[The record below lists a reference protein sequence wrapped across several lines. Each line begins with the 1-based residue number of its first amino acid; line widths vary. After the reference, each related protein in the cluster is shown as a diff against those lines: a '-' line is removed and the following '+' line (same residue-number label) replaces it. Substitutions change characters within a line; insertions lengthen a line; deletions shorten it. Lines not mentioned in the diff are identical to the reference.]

1 MRGVFCVLNP
11 HLYSSSTIFV
21 LVKMIILEKHIVPK
35 GEYHIRL
42 QEYAGTVFEKLQSRS
57 AVKKCIAKK
66 CILIDNE
73 IAETSNWI
81 KAGQLIQLI
90 APDTNPKK
98 VFQLELEV
106 IYEDDYF
113 AAINKP
119 AGFPTNGNYYKTIE
133 NALPFNLKSSTQ
145 PDALNFP
152 KPVHRLDNPTSGILL
167 IAKTKS
173 AQINL
178 HNQFETKSIQKEYH
192 AVVAG
197 NLTKSGI
204 INSDVNNQNAFTE
217 YKTITQLPAL
227 QNDFLTLVQLFPKTG
242 RTHQLRIHLSELG
255 FPIVGDK
262 LYAPK
267 NVMMHKGLFLAATT
281 IKLSHPITQETTTIS
296 IPLPKKFESY
306 LNREEKRFLKHK
318 N

>member
-1 MRGVFCVLNP
+1 
-11 HLYSSSTIFV
+11 
-21 LVKMIILEKHIVPK
+21 MIILEKHIVPE
-35 GEYHIRL
+35 GDYHIRI

-66 CILIDNE
+66 CILINGS
-73 IAETSNWI
+73 IAETSDWI
-81 KAGQLIQLI
+81 RSGQIIELI
-90 APDTNPKK
+90 APNTTPKK
-98 VFQLELEV
+98 VFQLELDV

-113 AAINKP
+113 AAINKS

-133 NALPFNLKSSTQ
+133 NALPYNLKNSTQ
-145 PDALNFP
+145 TDALNFP

-167 IAKTKS
+167 VAKTKS
-173 AQINL
+173 AQIQL
-178 HNQFETKSIQKEYH
+178 HNQFEAKTIQKTYH
-192 AVVAG
+192 AIVAG
-197 NLTKSGI
+197 KLPESGLI
-204 INSDVNNQNAFTE
+204 TTAINSQSAITE
-217 YKTITQLPAL
+217 YTTITQINAL
-227 QNDFLTLVQLFPKTG
+227 QNGHLTLVKLTPKTG

-255 FPIVGDK
+255 YPIVGDK

-281 IKLSHPITQETTTIS
+281 ISLSHPITQKSITIS
-296 IPLPKKFESY
+296 TPLPKKFESY

>member
-1 MRGVFCVLNP
+1 
-11 HLYSSSTIFV
+11 
-21 LVKMIILEKHIVPK
+21 MIILEKHIVPE

-66 CILIDNE
+66 CILIDGE
-73 IAETSNWI
+73 IAATSDWI
-81 KAGQLIQLI
+81 KSGQVIELI

-98 VFQLELEV
+98 VFQLQLEV
-106 IYEDDYF
+106 LFEDDYF
-113 AAINKP
+113 AAVNKP

-133 NALPFNLKSSTQ
+133 NALPYNLKASSKT
-145 PDALNFP
+145 DALNFP

-167 IAKTKS
+167 VAKTKS

-178 HNQFETKSIQKEYH
+178 HNQFQAKSIQKEYH

-197 NLTKSGI
+197 KLTDSGI
-204 INSDVNNQNAFTE
+204 INTDINTQKALTE
-217 YKTITQLPAL
+217 FNTITQVPAL
-227 QNDFLTLVQLFPKTG
+227 QNEYLTLVKLFPKTG

-267 NVMMHKGLFLAATT
+267 NVMMHKGLFLAATN
-281 IKLSHPITQETTTIS
+281 IELLHPNTQEPIIIS
-296 IPLPKKFESY
+296 TAIPNKFNSY
-306 LNREEKRFLKHK
+306 LVREHKRFIKHTTS
-318 N
+318 

>member
-1 MRGVFCVLNP
+1 
-11 HLYSSSTIFV
+11 
-21 LVKMIILEKHIVPK
+21 MIILEKHIVPK

-42 QEYAGTVFEKLQSRS
+42 QEYAGKVFEKLQSRS
-57 AVKKCIAKK
+57 AVKKCIVKK
-66 CILIDNE
+66 CILIDGQ
-73 IAETSNWI
+73 IAQTSNWI
-81 KAGQLIQLI
+81 KTGQLIELI

-98 VFQLELEV
+98 VFQLQLEV
-106 IYEDDYF
+106 LYEDDYF

-133 NALPFNLKSSTQ
+133 NALPYNLKVSTKS
-145 PDALNFP
+145 DALNFP

-167 IAKTKS
+167 VAKTKS

-178 HNQFETKSIQKEYH
+178 HNQFEVKSIQKEYH

-197 NLTKSGI
+197 KLPESGI
-204 INSDVNNQNAFTE
+204 INTDINTQKAQTQF
-217 YKTITQLPAL
+217 KTINQIPAL
-227 QNDFLTLVQLFPKTG
+227 QNEYLTLVKLLPKTG

-267 NVMMHKGLFLAATT
+267 NVMMHKGLFLAATN
-281 IKLSHPITQETTTIS
+281 IELLHPNTQKTTLIS
-296 IPLPKKFESY
+296 TAIPNKFNSY
-306 LNREEKRFLKHK
+306 LTREHKRFIKH
-318 N
+318 NIH

>member
-1 MRGVFCVLNP
+1 
-11 HLYSSSTIFV
+11 
-21 LVKMIILEKHIVPK
+21 MIILEKHIVPK

-66 CILIDNE
+66 CILIDGE

-81 KAGQLIQLI
+81 KAGQLIELI
-90 APDTNPKK
+90 APNTNPKK
-98 VFQLELEV
+98 VFQLQLEV
-106 IYEDDYF
+106 LFEDDDF
-113 AAINKP
+113 AAVNKP

-133 NALPFNLKSSTQ
+133 NALPFNLRTSTKS
-145 PDALNFP
+145 DALNFP

-178 HNQFETKSIQKEYH
+178 HNQFEVKTIQKEYH

-197 NLTKSGI
+197 KLPESGI
-204 INSDVNNQNAFTE
+204 INTDINTQKALTE
-217 YKTITQLPAL
+217 FKTITQVQAL
-227 QNDFLTLVQLFPKTG
+227 QNEYLSLVKLYPKTG

-267 NVMMHKGLFLAATT
+267 NVMMHKGLFLAATN
-281 IKLSHPITQETTTIS
+281 IEFLHPNTQEPTIVSTTI
-296 IPLPKKFESY
+296 PNKFNSY
-306 LNREEKRFLKHK
+306 LAREHKRFTKHTI
-318 N
+318 

>member
-1 MRGVFCVLNP
+1 
-11 HLYSSSTIFV
+11 
-21 LVKMIILEKHIVPK
+21 MIILEKHIVPE
-35 GEYHIRL
+35 GDYHIRI

-66 CILIDNE
+66 CILINRS
-73 IAETSNWI
+73 IAETSDWI
-81 KAGQLIQLI
+81 RSGQIIELI
-90 APDTNPKK
+90 APNTTPKK
-98 VFQLELEV
+98 VFQLELDV

-133 NALPFNLKSSTQ
+133 NALPYNLKNSTQ
-145 PDALNFP
+145 TDALNFS

-167 IAKTKS
+167 VAKTKS
-173 AQINL
+173 AQIQL
-178 HNQFETKSIQKEYH
+178 HNQFEAKTIQKTYH
-192 AVVAG
+192 AIVAG
-197 NLTKSGI
+197 KLPESGLI
-204 INSDVNNQNAFTE
+204 TTAVNSQSAITE
-217 YKTITQLPAL
+217 YTTITQINAL
-227 QNDFLTLVQLFPKTG
+227 QNGHLTLVKLTPKTG

-255 FPIVGDK
+255 YPIVGDK

-281 IKLSHPITQETTTIS
+281 ISLSHPITQKSITIS
-296 IPLPKKFESY
+296 TPLPKKFESY

>member
-1 MRGVFCVLNP
+1 
-11 HLYSSSTIFV
+11 
-21 LVKMIILEKHIVPK
+21 MIILEKHIVPE
-35 GEYHIRL
+35 GNYHIRI

-57 AVKKCIAKK
+57 AVKKSIAKK
-66 CILIDNE
+66 CILIDGE
-73 IAETSNWI
+73 IAETSDWI
-81 KAGQLIQLI
+81 KVGQLIELI

-133 NALPFNLKSSTQ
+133 NALPFNLKISSKT
-145 PDALNFP
+145 DVLNFP

-178 HNQFETKSIQKEYH
+178 HNQFEAKTIQKEYH
-192 AVVAG
+192 AVVVGKLPA
-197 NLTKSGI
+197 SGI
-204 INSDVNNQNAFTE
+204 INTNINLQSALTE
-217 YKTITQLPAL
+217 YSTITQIDAL
-227 QNDFLTLVQLFPKTG
+227 QNGYLTLVKLTPKTG

-281 IKLSHPITQETTTIS
+281 IILSHPITQQATTIS
-296 IPLPKKFESY
+296 IPLPKKFKSY
-306 LNREEKRFLKHK
+306 LNTEERRYLKHK

>member
-1 MRGVFCVLNP
+1 
-11 HLYSSSTIFV
+11 
-21 LVKMIILEKHIVPK
+21 MIILEKHIVPE
-35 GEYHIRL
+35 GDYHIRI

-66 CILIDNE
+66 CILIDGA
-73 IAETSNWI
+73 IAETSDWI
-81 KAGQLIQLI
+81 KAGQLIELI

-98 VFQLELEV
+98 VFQLELEL

-113 AAINKP
+113 AAVNKP

-133 NALPFNLKSSTQ
+133 NALPYNLKTSTQ

-173 AQINL
+173 AQIQL
-178 HNQFETKSIQKEYH
+178 HNQFEAKTIQKTYH
-192 AVVAG
+192 AIVVG
-197 NLTKSGI
+197 KLPSSGI
-204 INSDVNNQNAFTE
+204 ITTNVNSQSALTE
-217 YKTITQLPAL
+217 YITVSQINAL
-227 QNDFLTLVQLFPKTG
+227 QNEHLTLVKLAPKTG
-242 RTHQLRIHLSELG
+242 RTHQLRVHLSELG

-281 IKLSHPITQETTTIS
+281 ISLSHPITKQNLTLTI
-296 IPLPKKFESY
+296 PTPKKFESY
-306 LNREEKRFLKHK
+306 LNREEKRYLKHK

>member
-1 MRGVFCVLNP
+1 
-11 HLYSSSTIFV
+11 
-21 LVKMIILEKHIVPK
+21 MIILEKHIVPE
-35 GEYHIRL
+35 GDYHIRI

-66 CILIDNE
+66 CILIDGA
-73 IAETSNWI
+73 IAETSDWI

-98 VFQLELEV
+98 VFQLELEL

-113 AAINKP
+113 AAVNKP

-133 NALPFNLKSSTQ
+133 NALPYNLKTSTQ

-173 AQINL
+173 AQIQL
-178 HNQFETKSIQKEYH
+178 HNQFEAKTIQKTYH
-192 AVVAG
+192 AIVVG
-197 NLTKSGI
+197 KLPSSGI
-204 INSDVNNQNAFTE
+204 ITTNVNSQSALTE
-217 YKTITQLPAL
+217 YITVSQINAL
-227 QNDFLTLVQLFPKTG
+227 QNEHLTLVKLAPKTG
-242 RTHQLRIHLSELG
+242 RTHQLRVHLSELG

-281 IKLSHPITQETTTIS
+281 ISLSHPITKQNLTLTI
-296 IPLPKKFESY
+296 PTPKKFESY
-306 LNREEKRFLKHK
+306 LNREEKRYLKHK

>member
-1 MRGVFCVLNP
+1 MKGVFLFTYYIIP
-11 HLYSSSTIFV
+11 ISLSY
-21 LVKMIILEKHIVPK
+21 MIILEKHIVPK

-57 AVKKCIAKK
+57 AVKKCISKK
-66 CILIDNE
+66 CMRIDGE
-73 IAETSNWI
+73 IAKTSDWI
-81 KAGQLIQLI
+81 KAGQLIELI

-98 VFQLELEV
+98 VFQLELDV

-113 AAINKP
+113 AAVNKP

-133 NALPFNLKSSTQ
+133 NALPFNLKPSTQ
-145 PDALNFP
+145 PDTLNFP
-152 KPVHRLDNPTSGILL
+152 KSVHRLDNPTSGILL

-178 HNQFETKSIQKEYH
+178 HNQFETKAIQKEYH

-197 NLTKSGI
+197 KLPELGT
-204 INSDVNNQNAFTE
+204 INSEINNQSALTE
-217 YKTITQLPAL
+217 FKIISQVPAL
-227 QNDFLTLVQLFPKTG
+227 QNGYLTLVQLFPRTG

-262 LYAPK
+262 IYAPK
-267 NVMMHKGLFLAATT
+267 NIMMHKGLFLAATSV
-281 IKLSHPITQETTTIS
+281 KLHHPNTQETMTITTA
-296 IPLPKKFESY
+296 LPKKFERY
-306 LNREEKRFLKHK
+306 LAREKKRYLKHK

>member
-1 MRGVFCVLNP
+1 
-11 HLYSSSTIFV
+11 
-21 LVKMIILEKHIVPK
+21 MIILEKHIVPE
-35 GEYHIRL
+35 GDYHIRL

-66 CILIDNE
+66 CILINGA

-81 KAGQLIQLI
+81 KAGQLIELI

-98 VFQLELEV
+98 VFQLEIEV

-133 NALPFNLKSSTQ
+133 NALPYNLKTSTQ
-145 PDALNFP
+145 TDALNFP

-173 AQINL
+173 AQIQL
-178 HNQFETKSIQKEYH
+178 HHQFEAKTIQKTYH
-192 AVVAG
+192 AIAVG
-197 NLTKSGI
+197 KLPLSGI
-204 INSDVNNQNAFTE
+204 ITTNVNSQSALTE
-217 YKTITQLPAL
+217 YTTVSQINAL
-227 QNDFLTLVQLFPKTG
+227 QNKYLTLVKLTPKTG
-242 RTHQLRIHLSELG
+242 RTHQLRVHLSELG

-281 IKLSHPITQETTTIS
+281 ISLSHPITKKSTTLS
-296 IPLPKKFESY
+296 IPLPKKFVSY
-306 LNREEKRFLKHK
+306 LNREEKRYLKHK

>member
-1 MRGVFCVLNP
+1 
-11 HLYSSSTIFV
+11 
-21 LVKMIILEKHIVPK
+21 MIILEKHIVPE

-66 CILIDNE
+66 CILIDGE

-81 KAGQLIQLI
+81 KTGQLIELI
-90 APDTNPKK
+90 APNTNPKK
-98 VFQLELEV
+98 VFQLQLEML
-106 IYEDDYF
+106 YEDDSF

-133 NALPFNLKSSTQ
+133 NALPYNLKVSSKT
-145 PDALNFP
+145 DALNFP

-167 IAKTKS
+167 VAKTKS

-178 HNQFETKSIQKEYH
+178 HNQFEAKNIQKEYH

-197 NLTKSGI
+197 KLPESGI
-204 INSDVNNQNAFTE
+204 MNSDVNNQIAITE
-217 YKTITQLPAL
+217 FKTINQVQAL
-227 QNDFLTLVQLFPKTG
+227 QNEYLTLVRLFPKTG

-262 LYAPK
+262 LYAPR
-267 NVMMHKGLFLAATT
+267 NVMMHKGLFLAATN
-281 IKLSHPITQETTTIS
+281 IQLLHPSTQESITIS
-296 IPLPKKFESY
+296 AAIPRKFNSY
-306 LNREEKRFLKHK
+306 LAREQKRFTKHSV
-318 N
+318 

>member
-1 MRGVFCVLNP
+1 
-11 HLYSSSTIFV
+11 
-21 LVKMIILEKHIVPK
+21 MIILEKHTVPE
-35 GEYHIRL
+35 GNYHIRL

-57 AVKKCIAKK
+57 ATKKCIAKK
-66 CILIDNE
+66 CLLINGE
-73 IAETSNWI
+73 IAETSHWI
-81 KAGQLIQLI
+81 EAGQIIQLI

-98 VFQLELEV
+98 VFQLQLEV
-106 IYEDDYF
+106 LFEDDVF

-133 NALPFNLKSSTQ
+133 NALPFNLKVSQ
-145 PDALNFP
+145 KIDALNFP

-167 IAKTKS
+167 VAKTKA

-178 HNQFETKSIQKEYH
+178 YQQFEAKSIQKEYH

-197 NLTKSGI
+197 KLPEFGI
-204 INSDVNNQNAFTE
+204 IKTDINTQTAFTE
-217 YKTITQLPAL
+217 YKTITQIQAL
-227 QNDFLTLVQLFPKTG
+227 QNGHLTLVQLFPKTG

-267 NVMMHKGLFLAATT
+267 NIMMHKGLFLAATR
-281 IKLSHPITQETTTIS
+281 INFNHPISQESIAIS
-296 IPLPKKFESY
+296 IACPKKFENY
-306 LNREEKRFLKHK
+306 LNREQNRFLKHK

>member
-1 MRGVFCVLNP
+1 
-11 HLYSSSTIFV
+11 
-21 LVKMIILEKHIVPK
+21 MIILEKHIVPE
-35 GEYHIRL
+35 GDYHIRI
-42 QEYAGTVFEKLQSRS
+42 QEYAGTVFEKLQRRS

-66 CILIDNE
+66 CILIDGA
-73 IAETSNWI
+73 IAETSDWI

-98 VFQLELEV
+98 VFQLELEL

-113 AAINKP
+113 AAVNKP

-133 NALPFNLKSSTQ
+133 NALPYNLKTSTQ

-173 AQINL
+173 AQIQL
-178 HNQFETKSIQKEYH
+178 HNQFEAKTIQKTYH
-192 AVVAG
+192 AIVVG
-197 NLTKSGI
+197 KLPSSGI
-204 INSDVNNQNAFTE
+204 ITTNVNSQSALTE
-217 YKTITQLPAL
+217 YITVSQINAL
-227 QNDFLTLVQLFPKTG
+227 QNEHLTLVKLAPKTG
-242 RTHQLRIHLSELG
+242 RTHQLRVHLSELG

-281 IKLSHPITQETTTIS
+281 ISLSHPITKQNLTLTI
-296 IPLPKKFESY
+296 PTPKKFESY
-306 LNREEKRFLKHK
+306 LNREEKRYLKHK

>member
-1 MRGVFCVLNP
+1 
-11 HLYSSSTIFV
+11 
-21 LVKMIILEKHIVPK
+21 MIILEKHIVPE

-66 CILIDNE
+66 CILIDDE

-81 KAGQLIQLI
+81 KAGQLIELI

-98 VFQLELEV
+98 VFQLQLEV
-106 IYEDDYF
+106 LYEDDYF
-113 AAINKP
+113 AAVNKP

-133 NALPFNLKSSTQ
+133 NALPYNLKASSKV
-145 PDALNFP
+145 DALNFP

-167 IAKTKS
+167 VAKTKS

-178 HNQFETKSIQKEYH
+178 HNQFEAKTIQKEYH
-192 AVVAG
+192 AVLAG
-197 NLTKSGI
+197 KLSESGT
-204 INSDVNNQNAFTE
+204 INTDINTQKALTE
-217 YKTITQLPAL
+217 YKTITQVQAL
-227 QNDFLTLVQLFPKTG
+227 QNGYLTLVQLFPKTG

-267 NVMMHKGLFLAATT
+267 NVMMHKGLFLAATN
-281 IKLSHPITQETTTIS
+281 IKFQHPNTQETIIITAA
-296 IPLPKKFESY
+296 IPNKFNSY
-306 LNREEKRFLKHK
+306 LTREHNRFIKH
-318 N
+318 NIQ

>member
-1 MRGVFCVLNP
+1 
-11 HLYSSSTIFV
+11 
-21 LVKMIILEKHIVPK
+21 MIILEKHIVPE

-66 CILIDNE
+66 CILIDGE

-81 KAGQLIQLI
+81 KTGQLIELI
-90 APDTNPKK
+90 APNTNPKK
-98 VFQLELEV
+98 VFQLQLEML
-106 IYEDDYF
+106 YEDDSF

-133 NALPFNLKSSTQ
+133 NALPYNLKVSSKT
-145 PDALNFP
+145 DALNFP

-167 IAKTKS
+167 VAKTKS

-178 HNQFETKSIQKEYH
+178 HNQFEAKNIQKEYH

-197 NLTKSGI
+197 KLPESGI
-204 INSDVNNQNAFTE
+204 MNSDVNNQIAITE
-217 YKTITQLPAL
+217 FKTINQVQAL
-227 QNDFLTLVQLFPKTG
+227 QNEYLTLVRLFPKTG
-242 RTHQLRIHLSELG
+242 RKHQLRIHLSELG

-262 LYAPK
+262 LYAPR
-267 NVMMHKGLFLAATT
+267 NVMMHKGLFLAATN
-281 IKLSHPITQETTTIS
+281 IQLLHPSTQESITIS
-296 IPLPKKFESY
+296 AAIPRKFNSY
-306 LNREEKRFLKHK
+306 LAREQKRFTKHSV
-318 N
+318 

>member
-1 MRGVFCVLNP
+1 V
-11 HLYSSSTIFV
+11 
-21 LVKMIILEKHIVPK
+21 IILEKHIVPE

-57 AVKKCIAKK
+57 AVKKCVSKK
-66 CILIDNE
+66 CILINGE
-73 IAETSNWI
+73 IAATSSWI
-81 KAGQLIQLI
+81 KAGQLIELI

-98 VFQLELEV
+98 VFQLQLEV
-106 IYEDDYF
+106 LYEDDDF

-133 NALPFNLKSSTQ
+133 NALPFNLKASPK

-167 IAKTKS
+167 VAKTKS
-173 AQINL
+173 AQISL
-178 HNQFETKSIQKEYH
+178 HNQFEGKTIQKEYH
-192 AVVAG
+192 AVVVG
-197 NLTKSGI
+197 QLSESGI
-204 INSDVNNQNAFTE
+204 INTDINTQKALTE
-217 YKTITQLPAL
+217 FKTITQVQAL
-227 QNDFLTLVQLFPKTG
+227 QNKYLTLVKLFPKTG

-267 NVMMHKGLFLAATT
+267 NVMMHKGLFLAATN
-281 IKLSHPITQETTTIS
+281 IEFLHPNTQKPVSIS
-296 IPLPKKFESY
+296 TAIPNKFNSY
-306 LNREEKRFLKHK
+306 LAREYKRFTRHT

>member
-1 MRGVFCVLNP
+1 
-11 HLYSSSTIFV
+11 
-21 LVKMIILEKHIVPK
+21 MIILEKHIVPE
-35 GEYHIRL
+35 GNYHIRI

-57 AVKKCIAKK
+57 AVKKCIVKK
-66 CILIDNE
+66 CILINGTT
-73 IAETSNWI
+73 AATSDWI
-81 KAGQLIQLI
+81 KAGQCIELI

-98 VFQLELEV
+98 VFQLDLEV

-133 NALPFNLKSSTQ
+133 NALPYNLKSSTLT
-145 PDALNFP
+145 DALNFP

-173 AQINL
+173 TQL
-178 HNQFETKSIQKEYH
+178 HLHKQFETKKIQKEYH
-192 AVVAG
+192 AIVVG
-197 NLTKSGI
+197 KLPKSGI
-204 INSDVNNQNAFTE
+204 INTDINSQSALTE
-217 YKTITQLPAL
+217 YATASQINAL
-227 QNDFLTLVQLFPKTG
+227 QNEYLTLVKLAPKTG

-267 NVMMHKGLFLAATT
+267 NVMMHKGLFLAATAVS
-281 IKLSHPITQETTTIS
+281 LSHPITKEFTTLT

-306 LNREEKRFLKHK
+306 LNREEKRYLKHK